1 MNSQD
6 YYNWL
11 NKFEKRSTSD
21 DTFTPP
27 AVYDVVLGFVNQHIL
42 SLDGLTVVRPFYPDG
57 DYQAEAKNYDE
68 NTVVIDNPPFSILSK
83 IIDFYLQNNIKFFLF
98 APALTVFSQMRNR
111 NYTAIIAPSKITYD
125 NGAVVDTAFISNLC
139 GDVRVMTAPTL
150 YNALTALE
158 KQKPTLPKYQYPP
171 NVLMVNNLQKLCR
184 ADIEFSVSA
193 DESVFISQLDS
204 QKSHK
209 KTLFGG
215 GLLISDNKAKELK
228 AKELQAKKH
237 SMVWGL
243 SSKELKLIAQLET
256 LQAKNHINNHLEQQ
270 ETS

>member
-1 MNSQD
+1 MSSKE
-6 YYNWL
+6 YYDWL
-11 NKFEKRSTSD
+11 QKFEKRNTSD

-27 AVYDVVLGFVNQHIL
+27 AVYDVVLDYVNQHIL
-42 SLDGLTVVRPFYPDG
+42 NLDDLTVERPFYPDG
-57 DYQAEAKNYDE
+57 DYQAHAQNYDE

-83 IIDFYLQNNIKFFLF
+83 IIDFYIKNNVKFFLF
-98 APALTVFSQMRNR
+98 APAMTLIGTIRNR
-111 NYTAIIAPSKITYD
+111 DCTAIIAPSKITYD
-125 NGAVVDTAFISNLC
+125 NEAVVDTAFISNLC

-150 YNALTALE
+150 YNALTVLE

-184 ADIEFSVSA
+184 AGIEFSVSA

-215 GLLISDNKAKELK
+215 GLLVSDDK
-228 AKELQAKKH
+228 AKELQAKKN
-237 SMVWGL
+237 SMIWQL
-243 SSKELKLIAQLET
+243 SDAECAIVESLGES
-256 LQAKNHINNHLEQQ
+256 ND
-270 ETS
+270 

>member
-1 MNSQD
+1 MSSKE
-6 YYNWL
+6 YYDWL
-11 NKFEKRSTSD
+11 QKFEKRNTSD

-27 AVYDVVLGFVNQHIL
+27 AVYDVVLDYVNQHIL
-42 SLDGLTVVRPFYPDG
+42 NLDDLTVERPFYPDG
-57 DYQAEAKNYDE
+57 DYQAHAQNYDE

-83 IIDFYLQNNIKFFLF
+83 IIDFYIKNNVKFFLF
-98 APALTVFSQMRNR
+98 APALTVFSQMRNQ

-125 NGAVVDTAFISNLC
+125 NGAAVDTAFISNLC

-150 YNALTALE
+150 YNALTVLE

-215 GLLISDNKAKELK
+215 GLLVSDDK
-228 AKELQAKKH
+228 AKELQAK
-237 SMVWGL
+237 
-243 SSKELKLIAQLET
+243 E
-256 LQAKNHINNHLEQQ
+256 LQAKENSMIWQLSDAECAIVESLGESND
-270 ETS
+270 